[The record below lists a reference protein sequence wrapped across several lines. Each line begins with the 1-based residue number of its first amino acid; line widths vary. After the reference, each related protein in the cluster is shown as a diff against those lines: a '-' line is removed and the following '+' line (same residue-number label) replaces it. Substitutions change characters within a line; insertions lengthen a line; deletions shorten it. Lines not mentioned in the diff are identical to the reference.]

1 MANYMAEVAKM
12 LGVELG
18 EEFEIKYPSPCTVK
32 TTAVFS
38 ENGFRVVE
46 TNEYILT
53 PNRNEYI
60 LHSLLKGDLA
70 VKRRPWK
77 PNIDDLYY
85 YISQDGYAHQGM
97 WYKTSN
103 TFGFN
108 LYKLGNCYR
117 TQQAAEANRD
127 KWIAFYESD
136 EVLEV

>member
-12 LGVELG
+12 FGVEIG
-18 EEFEIKYPSPCTVK
+18 EEFEIKYPSHCSVK

-53 PNRNEYI
+53 PNRNESI

-70 VKRRPWK
+70 VKRKPWK
-77 PNIDDLYY
+77 PKVDEPFWHVGICGEPVLGKFQNSTYEVNY
-85 YISQDGYAHQGM
+85 
-97 WYKTSN
+97 
-103 TFGFN
+103 
-108 LYKLGNCYR
+108 YKLGNCYR
-117 TQQAAEANRD
+117 TGEEAEKNSS
-127 KWIAFYESD
+127 KWLAFYASD